1 MVTRIGHTA
10 IRARDIEATA
20 RFYTEVLGF
29 KEAFRM
35 YSKEEGKLSTI
46 YIYIA
51 PYQFI
56 EIFPGGTEEA
66 VQDRQ
71 CAIGHSHICYEV
83 DDLAA
88 YQEEVRAR
96 GAPIDVELKTGFS
109 KCLQFWTHDPDGN
122 RMEFMQLPPE
132 SLQFQAVARIMDEE
146 AAGKNELPRSK
157 S

>member
-1 MVTRIGHTA
+1 MVTRIGHSA
-10 IRARDIEATA
+10 IRARDIEVIA

-35 YSKEEGKLSTI
+35 YNKEGELGTI

-56 EIFPGGTEEA
+56 EIFPNGTEELMP
-66 VQDRQ
+66 DRQ
-71 CAIGHSHICYEV
+71 HIIGHSHMCYEV
-83 DDLAA
+83 DDLAS

-96 GAPIDVELKTGFS
+96 GAPIDAELKTGFS

-122 RMEFMQLPPE
+122 RIEFMQLPPE
-132 SLQFQAVARIMDEE
+132 SLQFQATARIMAEE
-146 AAGKNELPRSK
+146 AAGKK
-157 S
+157 

>member
-1 MVTRIGHTA
+1 MVTRIGHSA
-10 IRARDIEATA
+10 IRAKDIEVTA

-35 YSKEEGKLSTI
+35 YTKEGGQLSTI
-46 YIYIA
+46 YVYIA

-56 EIFPGGTEEA
+56 EIFPDGTEELMP
-66 VQDRQ
+66 DRQ
-71 CAIGHSHICYEV
+71 RAIGHSHICYEV

-88 YQEEVRAR
+88 YQEEVRSR

-132 SLQFQAVARIMDEE
+132 SLQFQATARIMAEE
-146 AAGKNELPRSK
+146 AAGKK
-157 S
+157 